1 MQNLKTIKAT
11 IKDYF
16 LNLFK
21 TNNWPTQVFENKNL
35 TFEPPTKENFG
46 HLSTNLALLSFKD
59 IKQIDSEIKS
69 PFQLSQLLIKDCQ
82 FDFCEKVESI
92 QPGFIN
98 FTFTQN
104 FLKNQVVQLIE
115 VINNENYFQQNS
127 LTNQNILFEFTDPNP
142 FKIFHTGHLMTN
154 TIGEALIKIMENQGA
169 KVTRLSYQGDIGL
182 HIAKAI
188 YSWQEKIKE
197 NPNLNEELEKLN
209 LTDKNQFLGKCYVD
223 GSKIYKEND
232 QAKEEIHQINL
243 KIYHH
248 EKGEYLDLYNLGK
261 KWSLDYFEE
270 IYKIINTHFDHY
282 FFESEIGENGAQ
294 IVKKHLDKIFEESQ
308 GAIIFKGSKY
318 KLHDRVFINK
328 LGLPTY
334 EAKEIG
340 LFEAKLKE
348 FPEFNKSFVLT
359 GNEVDDYFNV
369 VFKAIS
375 FLHPE
380 EIKKTQHVGHGLMR
394 FAHSKMSSRTGNVI
408 PTAKFLTDLTNK
420 VRESAKSEIEE
431 KTAEK
436 IAVSAVKY
444 SLLKQSLNKNV
455 IFDEKKDLSFEGN
468 TGPYLLYTYVRANRV
483 IEKSQLNYSDLKNQ
497 EKSENKLSEEEILLI
512 TKFFEFN
519 QVLSQAGKNLTPH
532 VLCEY
537 LFSLAQNFNLFYN
550 NNQILNS
557 ENDQKM
563 FRLKL
568 TYITKQILKE
578 GLKILGIETV
588 GRM

>member
-1 MQNLKTIKAT
+1 MQNLKKIKTTIKN
-11 IKDYF
+11 YF

-21 TNNWPTQVFENKNL
+21 TNNWPTHVFENKNL
-35 TFEPPTKENFG
+35 TFDPPTKENFG

-59 IKQIDSEIKS
+59 IKQISSEIKS
-69 PFQLSQLLIKDCQ
+69 PFQFSQLLIKDCQ
-82 FDFCEKVESI
+82 FDFCEKVESV

-98 FTFTQN
+98 FTFNQN
-104 FLKNQVVQLIE
+104 FLKNQVVQLIK

-127 LTNQNILFEFTDPNP
+127 QKNQNILFEFTDPNP

-188 YSWQEKIKE
+188 YSWQEKNKKK
-197 NPNLNEELEKLN
+197 PNLNQDLEKLS

-223 GSKIYKEND
+223 GSKVYKENEK
-232 QAKEEIHQINL
+232 AKEKINQINL
-243 KIYHH
+243 DIYHH
-248 EKGEYLDLYNLGK
+248 KKGEFLDLYKLGK

-282 FFESEIGENGAQ
+282 FFESEIGANGAQ
-294 IVKKHLDKIFEESQ
+294 IVKKHLGDIFEESQ
-308 GAIIFKGSKY
+308 SAIIFKGSKY
-318 KLHDRVFINK
+318 KLHDRVFVNK

-348 FPEFNKSFVLT
+348 FPEFNQSFVLT
-359 GNEVDDYFNV
+359 GNEVDDYFKV

-375 FLHPE
+375 FLHPDA
-380 EIKKTQHVGHGLMR
+380 IKKTKHLSHGLMK

-408 PTAKFLTDLTNK
+408 PAAKFLSDLTNK
-420 VRESAKSEIEE
+420 VSQSAKGKIDK

-483 IEKSQLNYSDLKNQ
+483 IKKSQLNYSDLNN
-497 EKSENKLSEEEILLI
+497 EKSSKNLLTKEEILLI
-512 TKFFEFN
+512 TKFSEFS
-519 QVLSQAGKNLTPH
+519 QVLAQIGKNLTPH

-537 LFSLAQNFNLFYN
+537 LFNLAQSFNLFYN

-557 ENDQKM
+557 ENDEKM

-588 GRM
+588 DRM